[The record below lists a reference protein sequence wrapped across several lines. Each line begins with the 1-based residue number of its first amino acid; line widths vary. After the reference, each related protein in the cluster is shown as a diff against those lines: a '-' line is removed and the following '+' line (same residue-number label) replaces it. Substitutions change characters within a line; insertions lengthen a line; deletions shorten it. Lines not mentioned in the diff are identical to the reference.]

1 MFEEQSLL
9 SDRPEATRSTEDK
22 SLNIENGSGFV
33 NGNANGIKMKG
44 FDETIDLATLDSGNE
59 LLYPESGKKLPMKT
73 SDRLLDDLLCDIEV
87 MDREK
92 QSFSMLNSETLN
104 YAKIRYSLKPNS
116 LGFIQ
121 DQVIIQTKYEYTS
134 RTCPSHN
141 KIDVL
146 LGVLVDTKLLQELER
161 KAFEEITDIPI
172 HHVKIS
178 IKTRGSLETNKKLV
192 GVSRYHRIDKLHEFD
207 RLDLMTYDP
216 NDEQLVDS
224 SIYVSEDTNR
234 LILIEIFKPE
244 FSPNDKDVSLSRNDI
259 KIRYMK
265 ASERFPELSPE
276 NAPTQLE
283 CINTLFKIFKG
294 PLVRKSEDEP
304 LKTINADNI
313 LLNSN
318 MNPSALV
325 SHFSFTLSEEEV
337 NDERNVKRL
346 IREYEPPNL
355 IDYKAN
361 WKVRKLREA
370 FTRKCLEL
378 VTYGNLIIS
387 SLSSDYLKDP
397 QFVKKFRLLHALQ
410 PEFTLF
416 PWLQILSDFKTRNIE
431 LMSVGHEK
439 GYHLQEAQT
448 RVYYS
453 PLDCDSHFINL
464 SVCYHYTDRDI
475 IQNYEKLLSL
485 DERNAGIYFDSLN
498 LVANR
503 KGSYQLISYCGR
515 QDIIGQEALQNSLAV
530 FGIDYRE
537 ASLSSIDESL
547 LLSIYKHE
555 WKTNMDNNR
564 IRDLKN
570 ALRLL
575 AKYLKSDYLKFYIDH
590 EPYRNIQQAYDV
602 LEIDESVD
610 DDIIQTAYTVKIND
624 SPGLKIDCDRGLFT
638 IASVKRSLMLYNFLF
653 DQCPEFQT
661 YYGPNRYSYQ
671 QALNVLQV
679 NENAPDSTLLNIFQ
693 QKWSQSP
700 ISEPD
705 QLLNIKSALMKI
717 GLERN
722 SKLVI
727 NYLETGTIDPN
738 CLPAENWPMGI
749 NNIGN
754 TCYLNSLLQ
763 YYFSIS
769 PLREYITEYQQT
781 LNNFNAQ
788 NNENVSKR
796 RIGGREVGKNEIER
810 SIQFLY
816 QLRDLYNTMMH
827 SSERCVTPRRELA
840 YLAFAPSNTDVE
852 FEAQETLKDR
862 QETDNIEKMEVD
874 SSETPDFRGKMENN
888 DNGVDIEMKDEKSI
902 SSEIKKDDGNAETK
916 IAKIDPEQLE
926 NALELGRQQ
935 DVTEC
940 IGNVLF
946 QLESSSYPDSL
957 SEDNEQ
963 NDLIKDL
970 FFGETNQ
977 IIKPLNSSSTP
988 RSKIERFLSLLV
1000 NIADHPKDIY
1010 DALDVYFKDEFLTME
1025 EYGEVKR
1032 ELAIR
1037 TFPTILQ
1044 IQIQRVYY
1052 DRERFM
1058 PFKSIEPLPFD
1069 TEIYL
1074 DRYAETDNALLLEK
1088 KNQAE
1093 LLKAKLNK
1101 LRERQSELLFRNE
1114 LGLSRKD
1121 AYKETSNFLRS
1132 GVLMQS
1138 GIEFEQ
1144 ANNAAHL
1151 LDEASG
1157 RVSEELSTI
1166 YLEISDLEDR
1176 IAHQFDDFKE
1186 HGYTLFAVFIHRGEA
1201 SYGHYWVYIKD
1212 YANNIWRKYNDE
1224 TVTEVPEEEV
1234 MNFTE
1239 GNTATPYFIVFVK
1252 KGHEN
1257 DIEPLK
1263 RIIAP

>member
-1 MFEEQSLL
+1 ML
-9 SDRPEATRSTEDK
+9 ED
-22 SLNIENGSGFV
+22 LGNVDPIGSRLGTV
-33 NGNANGIKMKG
+33 GDDAK
-44 FDETIDLATLDSGNE
+44 DSGKE
-59 LLYPESGKKLPMKT
+59 LLYTDVRLPKT
-73 SDRLLDDLLCDIEV
+73 SDRLLDELLCDVEAINGGN
-87 MDREK
+87 K
-92 QSFSMLNSETLN
+92 SLLNADTLQ
-104 YAKIRYSLKPNS
+104 YAKIRHTLRPNS
-116 LGFIQ
+116 LGFVQ
-121 DQVIIQTKYEYTS
+121 DQVVIQTKYEYES
-134 RTCPSHN
+134 LTCPAHN
-141 KIDVL
+141 KVDVL
-146 LGVLVDTKLLQELER
+146 LGVLVDTRLLSQLEQ
-161 KAFEEITDIPI
+161 KPFEEITDIPI
-172 HHVKIS
+172 YHVKIS
-178 IKTRGSLETNKKLV
+178 IKTRAFLETNKKLV
-192 GVSRYHRIDKLHEFD
+192 GVTRYFRVDELHEFD
-207 RLDLMTYDP
+207 RPDFMTYDP
-216 NDEQLVDS
+216 KDDQLVDS

-244 FSPNDKDVSLSRNDI
+244 FSPHDKDISLARNDI
-259 KIRYMK
+259 KDRYVK
-265 ASERFPELSPE
+265 ASERLPELKPE

-294 PLVRKSEDEP
+294 PLVRKSDDEP
-304 LKTINADNI
+304 LKTINADNT

-325 SHFSFTLSEEEV
+325 SHFSFTLSEEEEV
-337 NDERNVKRL
+337 NDKNEKIMVS
-346 IREYEPPNL
+346 EYEPPNL
-355 IDYKAN
+355 IDYRNN

-378 VTYGNLIIS
+378 LTYGNLIIS
-387 SLSSDYLKDP
+387 SLSPDYLKDA
-397 QFVKKFRLLHALQ
+397 QFMKKFRLLYALQ

-416 PWLQILSDFKTRNIE
+416 PWLQLLGDFKTRNIE

-453 PLDCDSHFINL
+453 PLDYDSHFVTL

-475 IQNYEKLLSL
+475 IQNYEKFLRL
-485 DERNAGIYFDSLN
+485 DERNAGIYYDALN

-503 KGSYQLISYCGR
+503 KGSYQLISYCGK

-530 FGIDYRE
+530 FGIDFRE
-537 ASLSSIDESL
+537 VSISSIDESL

-555 WKTNMDNNR
+555 WKNNMDNNR
-564 IRDLKN
+564 VRDLKN

-575 AKYLKSDYLKFYIDH
+575 AKYLKSDYLRFYIDH
-590 EPYRNIQQAYDV
+590 EPYRSVQQAYDI

-638 IASVKRSLMLYNFLF
+638 IASVKRSLILFNFLF

-661 YYGPNRYSYQ
+661 YYGPQNFSYKQ
-671 QALNVLQV
+671 SLDILQV
-679 NENAPDSTLLNIFQ
+679 NENAPDATLLNVFQ
-693 QKWSQSP
+693 QKWNLSP

-705 QLLNIKSALMKI
+705 QLLNIKSALTKV

-722 SKLVI
+722 SKLVL
-727 NYLETGTIDPN
+727 NYLETGNIDPT

-769 PLREYITEYQQT
+769 PLRDYITEYQQT
-781 LNNFNAQ
+781 LNNFDTQ
-788 NNENVSKR
+788 SNENIAKR

-827 SSERCVTPRRELA
+827 SNERCVTPRRELA

-852 FEAQETLKDR
+852 FEAPESHKEPQVSNETGDD
-862 QETDNIEKMEVD
+862 EHMEID
-874 SSETPDFRGKMENN
+874 GSETPDVMGALDKLDEQSESK
-888 DNGVDIEMKDEKSI
+888 DIEMKDE
-902 SSEIKKDDGNAETK
+902 SEEKAPKEEMDEQEDNENKITNNANAETK
-916 IAKIDPEQLE
+916 VAKIDPEQLE

-946 QLESSSYPDSL
+946 QLESSSYPTSL

-977 IIKPLNSSSTP
+977 IIKPLSNGTIP

-1010 DALDVYFKDEFLTME
+1010 DALDVYFKDEFLNME

-1069 TEIYL
+1069 SEIYL
-1074 DRYAETDNALLLEK
+1074 DRYAETDNPLLLEK
-1088 KNQAE
+1088 KKQTVE
-1093 LLKAKLNK
+1093 LKSKLYK
-1101 LRERQSELLFRNE
+1101 LRQRQSELLFRNE

-1132 GVLMQS
+1132 GMLMQA
-1138 GIEFEQ
+1138 GIEFEDTEQ
-1144 ANNAAHL
+1144 AAHL

-1157 RVSEELSTI
+1157 RVSEELSSI
-1166 YLEISDLEDR
+1166 YLEISDLEDK
-1176 IAHQFDDFKE
+1176 ISHQFDDFKE

-1263 RIIAP
+1263 RIIEH